1 MYFEIAWIGLKT
13 SVFLEPMNFKIRF
26 WEMTIL
32 VLSPCTENLLNWTT
46 VLIWSSNLAIFIELY
61 PMYAR
66 NDLHL
71 SFAWPLIWSLCFVL
85 SNIEWANEEE
95 EQVFGAFILCYNEFS
110 LVSQGK
116 LHLWRGISLANL
128 RRNMNVS
135 LIKSFAIMQILLHTF
150 LQSFF

>member
-46 VLIWSSNLAIFIELY
+46 VVLIWSSNLAIFIELY

-110 LVSQGK
+110 PIRISFRFTGK
-116 LHLWRGISLANL
+116 TTFVKRHLTGEFEKKYEREPN
-128 RRNMNVS
+128 
-135 LIKSFAIMQILLHTF
+135 
-150 LQSFF
+150 